1 MKVNP
6 LPARTWNWLK
16 MNDTVLNENVMT
28 ERGNMTIEKPESVAL
43 AEEQNPELF
52 SSIVTGMGKEMDG
65 FFDAGKAAT
74 QIFTTKAGIKEAEPL
89 RLTFTYEDGSRTVNR
104 IGIHL
109 LPDSELT
116 VVMDF
121 TSEEESEGTAAVQTK
136 IFAEEN
142 AVLHLVQVQ
151 HLGKKFRIL
160 DDLGADCQKKAEVK
174 TIQLILGG
182 KDTYLGNYTA
192 LEGAQS
198 SLESDIGY
206 LAGGDGRVDMNLV
219 ALHTGK
225 KLIHALEHPTI
236 FRIFRMA
243 RKTGREAGH
252 CCEFLRF
259 RELEKGILFSVIAP
273 QAQVLALIGEHF
285 ADRFPMEHF
294 MIYDKTHQ
302 AMLVHEAG
310 KEWVIWEHIEAFD
323 ETKLKLSDNEKK
335 MSRGWQIFFDTIAIQ
350 ERKNEKLQQ
359 QLLPLKYRPY
369 QTEYLKKEE
378 KCALFSK

>member
-43 AEEQNPELF
+43 TEEQNPELF

-225 KLIHALEHPTI
+225 RPPAVWMP
-236 FRIFRMA
+236 
-243 RKTGREAGH
+243 AG
-252 CCEFLRF
+252 
-259 RELEKGILFSVIAP
+259 V
-273 QAQVLALIGEHF
+273 
-285 ADRFPMEHF
+285 
-294 MIYDKTHQ
+294 
-302 AMLVHEAG
+302 
-310 KEWVIWEHIEAFD
+310 
-323 ETKLKLSDNEKK
+323 LSDKAKKIFPGELLISEKDVQDLLE
-335 MSRGWQIFFDTIAIQ
+335 M
-350 ERKNEKLQQ
+350 RKRMCCFLMT
-359 QLLPLKYRPY
+359 RSSIR
-369 QTEYLKKEE
+369 
-378 KCALFSK
+378 LFH

>member
-225 KLIHALEHPTI
+225 KTTSRMDAAGVLSDKAKKI
-236 FRIFRMA
+236 FRGTIDFRKGCAGSVGNEKEDVLLLDDTIVNQTIPLILCNEEDVEGNHGASIGKIDEELLFYLESRGISEENVYDMMA
-243 RKTGREAGH
+243 KARINAVCNKITDE
-252 CCEFLRF
+252 
-259 RELEKGILFSVIAP
+259 
-273 QAQVLALIGEHF
+273 
-285 ADRFPMEHF
+285 
-294 MIYDKTHQ
+294 
-302 AMLVHEAG
+302 
-310 KEWVIWEHIEAFD
+310 
-323 ETKLKLSDNEKK
+323 ETK
-335 MSRGWQIFFDTIAIQ
+335 
-350 ERKNEKLQQ
+350 RKVQ
-359 QLLPLKYRPY
+359 
-369 QTEYLKKEE
+369 EYLEGMKENE
-378 KCALFSK
+378 QEL